1 MRLWKLARSFIVS
14 NEIKRGDVYFDDIGC
29 VAVMAFV
36 DGYVV
41 ARRKGCI
48 PFVKSKKEFLLKFK
62 ELGSEK

>member
-1 MRLWKLARSFIVS
+1 MS